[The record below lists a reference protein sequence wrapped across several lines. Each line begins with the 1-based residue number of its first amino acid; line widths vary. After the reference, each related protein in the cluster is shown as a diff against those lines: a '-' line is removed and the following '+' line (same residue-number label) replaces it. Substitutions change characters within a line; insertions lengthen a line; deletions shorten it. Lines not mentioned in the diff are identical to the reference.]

1 LPCGGEWATIV
12 PACLLL
18 TPRWQQGP
26 VTNPAQTIKSKKML
40 RKRMS
45 KQSDLNQSDTSYG
58 WVVVGAGALMT
69 CVGFGTMLSLA
80 VFLQPISAAMGWS
93 RSGVSAAATIDFLA
107 MGFAAFFWGAL
118 SDRFGTRIVVLAG
131 SVLLGIGLI
140 GASQAASLWQ
150 FQFFFGVLIGI
161 AAGSFY
167 APMVAVAS
175 AWIEH
180 HRSLAVALVSA
191 GMGVAPLTIAPFAS
205 WLITTYDW
213 RTAMLVIGIASW
225 ALLIP
230 ASFLV
235 RPAPLRTQPST
246 AGATTVPET
255 QWTVAQ
261 ALRTPQFI
269 TLALAHFGCCA
280 AHSGPIFH
288 MVSYAMICGIAP
300 LTAVTVYSLAGF
312 SGLGGRLLLG
322 VLADRLGAKPVLVG
336 GLLVQALS
344 VATYLAVAQLGE
356 FYALSVIFGLAYG
369 GVMPLYAVLV
379 REYFGARIMGSVFGA
394 VSAFASL
401 GMALGPLAGGWV
413 FDTFNTYNWLYVGSF
428 GIGIAAVAVAL
439 SFPSPKRPREPS
451 LDLGRATA

>member
-1 LPCGGEWATIV
+1 
-12 PACLLL
+12 
-18 TPRWQQGP
+18 
-26 VTNPAQTIKSKKML
+26 
-40 RKRMS
+40 
-45 KQSDLNQSDTSYG
+45 
-58 WVVVGAGALMT
+58 
-69 CVGFGTMLSLA
+69 
-80 VFLQPISAAMGWS
+80 
-93 RSGVSAAATIDFLA
+93 VSAAATLDFLF
-107 MGFAAFFWGAL
+107 MGFAAFLWGAL

-131 SVLLGIGLI
+131 SLLLGLGLVT
-140 GASQAASLWQ
+140 ASQATSLWQ
-150 FQFFFGVLIGI
+150 FQLCFGVLIGI

-167 APMVAVAS
+167 APMMALAS
-175 AWIEH
+175 AWIDK

-191 GMGVAPLTIAPFAS
+191 GMGVSPLTVAPFAS
-205 WLITTYDW
+205 WLITAYDW
-213 RTAMLVIGIASW
+213 RTAMLVIGMVAL

-235 RPAPLRTQPST
+235 RPAPEAANPV
-246 AGATTVPET
+246 AANGADLPER

-269 TLALAHFGCCA
+269 VLAGAHFACCA

-322 VLADRLGAKPVLVG
+322 VLADRFGAKHVLVG
-336 GLLVQALS
+336 GLFVQAMS
-344 VATYLAVAQLGE
+344 IATYLAVGQLGE
-356 FYALSVIFGLAYG
+356 FYALSVVFGLAYG

-379 REYFGARIMGSVFGA
+379 REFFGVRIMGSMFGA

-413 FDTFNTYNWLYVGSF
+413 FDTYNTYSWLYVGSF
-428 GIGIAAVAVAL
+428 TIGMAAVAVAL
-439 SFPSPKRPREPS
+439 SFPSAKRPSQPS